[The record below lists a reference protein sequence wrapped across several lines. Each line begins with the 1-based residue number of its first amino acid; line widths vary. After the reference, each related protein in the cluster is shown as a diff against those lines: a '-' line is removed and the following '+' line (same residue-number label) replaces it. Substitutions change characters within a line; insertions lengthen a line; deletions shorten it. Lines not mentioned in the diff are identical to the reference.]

1 VITASAIKVTQEGKE
16 SIVVTGKRH
25 CNCFETIHEMGIRR
39 PFVDEQ
45 GFVTDEGKFLTRH
58 QAKIYAE
65 RCGQVKEDSGRHGE
79 LYSEDLW

>member
-1 VITASAIKVTQEGKE
+1 VITASAIRVIQDGKE
-16 SIVVTGKRH
+16 PFIVTGYRH

-45 GFVTDEGKFLTRH
+45 GFVTDEGNFLTRH
-58 QAKIYAE
+58 QAKVYAE
-65 RCGQVKEDSGRHGE
+65 RCGQIKAGEGQYRE